1 MRYAVPVSQG
11 RLATHFGHCE
21 QFFLFDVDDTTKEIK
36 AKSAVQPPEH
46 QPGVLPAFLADEG
59 VSAVIAGGM
68 GMRAQELFTQNRIQV
83 ILGAPEI
90 DPEQAVLEYLDG
102 KLVTGEN
109 ICDH

>member
-1 MRYAVPVSQG
+1 
-11 RLATHFGHCE
+11 
-21 QFFLFDVDDTTKEIK
+21 
-36 AKSAVQPPEH
+36 
-46 QPGVLPAFLADEG
+46 
-59 VSAVIAGGM
+59 M

-90 DPEQAVLEYLDG
+90 DPEQAVIEYLDG